1 MDILAKLVGQQEAQ
15 ALDAQALETLRAQLR
30 AKEVKFLLL

>member
-15 ALDAQALETLRAQLR
+15 ALDAHALETLRAELS
-30 AKEVKFLLL
+30 AMEVKILLL